1 VGFRLTKWITGLAF
15 VLAGAYFFLG
25 DYRVEGDVPQSVE
38 FAGVVLA
45 LAGAYF
51 LARQVKE
58 FDLFRI
64 GLSAI
69 GGAIGVYLVT
79 DGVTELLSGELG
91 TELAAPILQIAG
103 ALAIAGALYFS
114 LWMESNIHRVLE
126 NIFAVP
132 ELLNKLLF
140 TLGLLAIYRI
150 GFHVPLPGLNNAAL
164 EELAKQQQTG
174 GGIFGDAMQYFS
186 MFTGGS
192 LGQST
197 LFGLGIMPYIS
208 ASIIFTLLV
217 NVIPALERLQK
228 EGPAGYKKI
237 QEYTRYA
244 TVGLCIIQASFY
256 MAYLRSARVGTDFLI
271 YPELLQ
277 SHPTLIFIT
286 GVIGLT
292 TGTIF
297 LMWLGEQIDEYGIGN
312 GISLL
317 IMAGIV
323 VRVPSAIRDLA
334 MRSSLSLTAGEGE
347 LGLMSILFLIAS
359 FVFVVAGAILI
370 TQGQRRIPIQQAKQ
384 TRGRRVYGGQRH
396 YMPLR
401 VNHGGVMPIIFAS
414 SLMIFPGVITGWA
427 SSNWQN
433 NFTVA
438 LQSFFQN
445 GSWGYTVVYI
455 GMIFFFAYFWTT
467 VQFKPKEM
475 ADQLRNMGHFI
486 PGLRPG
492 KRTAEYL
499 ERVMERITYCGAAF
513 LAVIAV
519 LPTIIA
525 TKLGIPFSI
534 SGFLGGTGLL
544 IMVSV
549 TLDLVQRIESN
560 LVMRN
565 YGGFLGGSTRIKGAR
580 G

>member
-1 VGFRLTKWITGLAF
+1 MGFRLTKLITGLAF
-15 VLAGAYFFLG
+15 VLAGMYFFLG
-25 DYRVEGDVPQSVE
+25 DYRVEGGVPQSVE
-38 FAGVVLA
+38 FPGVVLA
-45 LAGAYF
+45 LAGVYF
-51 LARQVKE
+51 LAKQVKE

-64 GLSAI
+64 AIAAI
-69 GGAIGVYLVT
+69 GGAVSVFLVT
-79 DGVTELLSGELG
+79 DAVSGLMDGVSGADYVTPMLKIG
-91 TELAAPILQIAG
+91 G
-103 ALAIAGALYFS
+103 ALAIAGTIYFA
-114 LWMESNIHRVLE
+114 LWMESNIRRVLE
-126 NIFAVP
+126 NIFSVP

-140 TLGLLAIYRI
+140 TVGLLAIYRV
-150 GFHVPLPGLNNAAL
+150 GFYVPLPGLNNAAL
-164 EELAKQQQTG
+164 KKLAEQQAS
-174 GGIFGDAMQYFS
+174 GGIFGEAMQYFS

-192 LGQST
+192 LQQST

-208 ASIIFTLLV
+208 ASIIFTLLTP
-217 NVIPALERLQK
+217 VIPALERIQK
-228 EGPAGYKKI
+228 EGPAGHKKI

-244 TVGLCIIQASFY
+244 TVGLCIIQATFY
-256 MAYLRSARVGTDFLI
+256 MSYLRGAEIGTDTLL
-271 YPELLQ
+271 YPEVRG
-277 SHPTLIFIT
+277 SMLIFLT

-323 VRVPSAIRDLA
+323 VRVPAAIGDLISL
-334 MRSSLSLTAGEGE
+334 SSLSLTASEG
-347 LGLMSILFLIAS
+347 LGLMSILFLGLS

-414 SLMIFPGVITGWA
+414 ALMIFPGVISRW
-427 SSNWQN
+427 
-433 NFTVA
+433 A
-438 LQSFFQN
+438 LQNWDNGFTRGMSGFFET
-445 GSWGYTVVYI
+445 GGWGYTVVYV

-519 LPTIIA
+519 LPNLIA
-525 TKLGIPFSI
+525 TKLNIPFSI

-565 YGGFLGGSTRIKGAR
+565 YGGFLGGSTRIKGANR
-580 G
+580 

>member
-1 VGFRLTKWITGLAF
+1 
-15 VLAGAYFFLG
+15 
-25 DYRVEGDVPQSVE
+25 
-38 FAGVVLA
+38 
-45 LAGAYF
+45 
-51 LARQVKE
+51 
-58 FDLFRI
+58 
-64 GLSAI
+64 
-69 GGAIGVYLVT
+69 
-79 DGVTELLSGELG
+79 
-91 TELAAPILQIAG
+91 
-103 ALAIAGALYFS
+103 
-114 LWMESNIHRVLE
+114 
-126 NIFAVP
+126 
-132 ELLNKLLF
+132 
-140 TLGLLAIYRI
+140 
-150 GFHVPLPGLNNAAL
+150 
-164 EELAKQQQTG
+164 
-174 GGIFGDAMQYFS
+174 
-186 MFTGGS
+186 
-192 LGQST
+192 
-197 LFGLGIMPYIS
+197 
-208 ASIIFTLLV
+208 
-217 NVIPALERLQK
+217 
-228 EGPAGYKKI
+228 
-237 QEYTRYA
+237 
-244 TVGLCIIQASFY
+244 
-256 MAYLRSARVGTDFLI
+256 
-271 YPELLQ
+271 
-277 SHPTLIFIT
+277 
-286 GVIGLT
+286 
-292 TGTIF
+292 
-297 LMWLGEQIDEYGIGN
+297 MWLGEQIDEYGIGN